1 MGIKTDCTDHDESV
15 TTPLPQPPRL
25 ATLDREGSTRW
36 EVSQLQKLGKAAVI
50 LGFVLMAIGALG
62 VWLDNPPFSENGTER
77 SAGLVCLVAA
87 IGAGATAALD
97 RRPRGMLIA
106 TSAGAIALILVAV
119 DYFDISGTSG
129 AEVGTG
135 LIITLVGAAIAT
147 VASGAVAFALFKK
160 PAPAAPTSE
169 HA

>member
-1 MGIKTDCTDHDESV
+1 M
-15 TTPLPQPPRL
+15 
-25 ATLDREGSTRW
+25 
-36 EVSQLQKLGKAAVI
+36 QKLGKAVVV

-77 SAGLVCLVAA
+77 SAGLVCLVVA

-97 RRPRGMLIA
+97 HRPRGMLIA
-106 TSAGAIALILVAV
+106 TSAGAIALILALV

-135 LIITLVGAAIAT
+135 LLLTLAGAIIAT

-160 PAPAAPTSE
+160 PVPAST
-169 HA
+169 HT